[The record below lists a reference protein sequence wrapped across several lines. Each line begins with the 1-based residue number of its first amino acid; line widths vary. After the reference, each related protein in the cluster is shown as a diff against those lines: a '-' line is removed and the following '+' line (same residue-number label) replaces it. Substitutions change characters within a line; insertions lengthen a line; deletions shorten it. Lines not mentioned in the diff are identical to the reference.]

1 MKTYIKFLCKI
12 YLNSFFYVSLIM
24 FSLIFLLNLLSELDF
39 FKDINVNSYF
49 PMYLSLLNSPT
60 FIFEMFPFIFL
71 ISTQLFFITLFSNNQ
86 LSILKYSGL
95 KNSKILFIISLM
107 SFILGIII
115 ITLFYSFSS
124 SLKNF
129 YLDLKTN
136 YTSDGKYLAVITKNG
151 LWIKDVIDDKI
162 LIINS
167 VKIDQNYLIDAY
179 ISEFNSNFEIKRNIV
194 SPKIDISNKNWII
207 FDAKVFDKN
216 TKQKFEVMEINTN
229 FDYLV
234 IQSLFSNL
242 SSLSILELLELRKNY
257 KSLNYSLIEIDIQL
271 LKLISFPIYLMLMT
285 VFSSI
290 IMMSTK
296 QLKSSILKISIGLFF
311 SVLIYYLFNF
321 FNVLGKTEKIDLFSS
336 VLLPIILLT
345 VVNSLMI
352 RRFNEK

>member
-1 MKTYIKFLCKI
+1 MKTYIKFLSKT
-12 YLNSFFYVSLIM
+12 YLSSFFYVLLIM
-24 FSLIFLLNLLSELDF
+24 FSLIFILNLLSELDF

-49 PMYLSLLNSPT
+49 PIYLSLLNSPT

-71 ISTQLFFITLFSNNQ
+71 ISTQLFFITLFNNNQ
-86 LSILKYSGL
+86 LSIFKYSGL
-95 KNSKILFIISLM
+95 KNSKILIIISFM
-107 SFILGIII
+107 SFILGILI

-151 LWIKDVIDDKI
+151 LWIKDVVDDKI

-179 ISEFNSNFEIKRNIV
+179 ISEFNKNFEIKRNIV
-194 SPKIDISNKNWII
+194 SPKIDISDKNWII
-207 FDAKVFDKN
+207 YEAKVFDRN
-216 TKQKFEVMEINTN
+216 TKQKFEIVEMTTN

-234 IQSLFSNL
+234 IQNLFSNL

-285 VFSSI
+285 IFSSV

-296 QLKSSILKISIGLFF
+296 ELKSSIIKISIGLFF
-311 SVLIYYLFNF
+311 SVIIYYLFNF
-321 FNVLGKTEKIDLFSS
+321 FNVLGRTEKINIFIS

-345 VVNSLMI
+345 IVNSLMI

>member
-1 MKTYIKFLCKI
+1 MKTYIKFLSKT
-12 YLNSFFYVSLIM
+12 YLSSFFYVLLIM
-24 FSLIFLLNLLSELDF
+24 FSLIFILNLLSELDF
-39 FKDINVNSYF
+39 FKDISVNSYL
-49 PMYLSLLNSPT
+49 PIYLSLLNSPT

-71 ISTQLFFITLFSNNQ
+71 ISTQLFFITLFNNNQ
-86 LSILKYSGL
+86 LSIFKYSGL
-95 KNSKILFIISLM
+95 KNSKILIIISFM
-107 SFILGIII
+107 SFILGILI

-151 LWIKDVIDDKI
+151 LWIKDVVDDKI

-179 ISEFNSNFEIKRNIV
+179 ISEFNKNFEIKRNIV
-194 SPKIDISNKNWII
+194 SPKIDISDKNWII
-207 FDAKVFDKN
+207 YEAKVFDRN
-216 TKQKFEVMEINTN
+216 TKQKFEIVEMTTN

-234 IQSLFSNL
+234 IQNLFSNL

-285 VFSSI
+285 IFSSV

-296 QLKSSILKISIGLFF
+296 ELKSSIIKISIGLFF
-311 SVLIYYLFNF
+311 SVIIYYLFNF
-321 FNVLGKTEKIDLFSS
+321 FNVLGKTEKINIFIS

-345 VVNSLMI
+345 IVNSLMI